1 MKLLPTIIL
10 GFALSF
16 ATAFLIGYCIAMTFP
31 LAHGSPA
38 FYAVEFAGV
47 VISMAVFYF
56 VIRKSY
62 RRHKSR
68 PVDYT
73 ERLA

>member
-1 MKLLPTIIL
+1 MKLLPTIIV
-10 GFALSF
+10 GFVLSF

-31 LAHGSPA
+31 LAHGSPV
-38 FYAVEFAGV
+38 FYAAEFAGI
-47 VISMAVFYF
+47 VISMTVFYF

-62 RRHKSR
+62 RRHKHRETEYS
-68 PVDYT
+68 